1 MDFPTLDL
9 HSLMAALLVFTR
21 ISLIIIMLPVLGQAM
36 VPAPTKI
43 GLAALLSLVIY
54 PLVVRHVPALPAS
67 VIGLAALEIK
77 EILIAGMLAL
87 LAQLIFAAAQMAGQV
102 ISYQMGLAVANIFD
116 PITSSQGAVTGQ
128 FASTVAMLVWLAV
141 GAHHIFL
148 FAISNSFALL
158 PIGASWSF
166 HGWQVLNHAAAGM
179 FVTALRLV
187 APVLLLMLFLNVALG
202 LVSRAVPQIQVFF
215 VSFPLLVGVGLL
227 AFALSLPAFAILV
240 KDNFAGLGHSTA
252 LLLHAMAGR

>member
-1 MDFPTLDL
+1 MEFPTLDL
-9 HSLMAALLVFTR
+9 QSLMVALLVFTR
-21 ISLIIIMLPVLGQAM
+21 VSLIIIMLPVLGQNM
-36 VPAPTKI
+36 VPAQTKI

-54 PLVVRHVPALPAS
+54 PLVAHTVPVLPAS
-67 VIGLAALEIK
+67 VIGLASVAIK

-87 LAQLIFAAAQMAGQV
+87 LAQLIFAAAQLAGQV
-102 ISYQMGLAVANIFD
+102 MSYQMGLAVANMFD
-116 PITSSQGAVTGQ
+116 PITSSQGAITGQ
-128 FASTVAMLVWLAV
+128 LATTVAMLIWLAV

-148 FAISNSFALL
+148 FAIADSFSLL

-166 HGWQVLNHAAAGM
+166 HGWEALNDAAAAM

-215 VSFPLLVGVGLL
+215 VSFPLTVGLGLL
-227 AFALSLPAFAILV
+227 AFALSLPAFAVLI
-240 KDNFAGLGHSTA
+240 KNEFAGLGHSTRYF
-252 LLLHAMAGR
+252 LHTLAGG